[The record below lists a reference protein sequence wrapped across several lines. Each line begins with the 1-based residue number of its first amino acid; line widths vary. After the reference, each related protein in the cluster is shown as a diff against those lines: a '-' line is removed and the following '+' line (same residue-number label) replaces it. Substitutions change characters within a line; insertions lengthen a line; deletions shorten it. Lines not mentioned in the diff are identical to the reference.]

1 MLSRAGA
8 TFLPLRYDSQ
18 SVEQAGAGLFLKT
31 ATIRGAYSG
40 TRDPG
45 SEYVSEIAFSKETL
59 FQLERTGVNPEILRM
74 LLRFFFYLC
83 RLIGQKQRHSTA
95 TLYRF
100 GAHHANIL
108 H

>member
-1 MLSRAGA
+1 MLFEEYLKYLKSAILLFVLSRAGA

-74 LLRFFFYLC
+74 LLRFLLLFM
-83 RLIGQKQRHSTA
+83 
-95 TLYRF
+95 
-100 GAHHANIL
+100 
-108 H
+108 